1 PRRSESDAR
10 GCASRSHALS
20 IPWRL
25 GRVAGVYTHHR
36 RGSTSTLPQRLEGKD
51 MTRFPITFKVD
62 PLWRWLWRHGW
73 EPPVGPEGPLG
84 EASVPDPVPWRSRAD
99 ADSWREAVEQL
110 VEAVQAKDVASRM
123 KDSAMREATA
133 HRAQAA
139 IEMVLEDWCGTPP
152 RRHPWPW

>member
-1 PRRSESDAR
+1 
-10 GCASRSHALS
+10 
-20 IPWRL
+20 
-25 GRVAGVYTHHR
+25 
-36 RGSTSTLPQRLEGKD
+36 

-152 RRHPWPW
+152 RRHPWPWPGPPPWVWAIISALNVAANSVEAGSLRDGLMDVAAQALQKAGATGARG